1 MSDPQLKIHYDL
13 AKPGSEKQVTYVQIP
28 EKVALL
34 LDQHRSQHGKIEQV
48 NVVLEGGRWFLALV
62 SSCNFTTTKEEK
74 EEPTTPPDPPD
85 PASTPFCV
93 YGVDATENPHLIR
106 SFAKPEWADEFI
118 KCCVDHD
125 AKKPENPLWL
135 PPKKYNKWRYALRR
149 WAKSHP
155 AGNDGYVR
163 YFSLPQGA
171 PVRDKQGL
179 TNG

>member
-13 AKPGSEKQVTYVQIP
+13 AKPGSEKQVTYIP
-28 EKVALL
+28 ISAQVALV
-34 LDQHRSQHGKIEQV
+34 LDHQLSQGMKVEQV
-48 NVVLEGGRWFLALV
+48 NIVSQGGVFCLALV
-62 SSCNFTTTKEEK
+62 SSCNFPKPK
-74 EEPTTPPDPPD
+74 EEPTTPPD